1 MMKKSFL
8 MMGALCLSAAFVSC
22 VDDSES
28 DEVKDLRQVQLEQK
42 KVNLE
47 SSKVSLESSKT
58 SLANMYWSN
67 YDKAVAAV
75 KTLQGDLNKAQK
87 DLDDVK
93 SGKLTHEAAKEAA
106 IAYQNTVI
114 ARNQKDIKDKEN
126 EIAAQKKM
134 AGMTYEEV
142 AEEIIKANIAEE
154 KAIKDAQDFWIQLT
168 QEGYNYSYAGT
179 SVNVGAGY
187 SAKINM
193 LLGGYNYAVKYQ
205 NNKLDEN
212 KWVKALNK
220 LFGAPMYYY
229 VDADGLTQTASAYNF
244 SYTDEDDTP
253 GSGYYEATSMISAL
267 TLQLEDENGFAF
279 QTYTKYTF
287 KDLKKYKSAL
297 SEYVKQLKDGIPED
311 KTVPAYKPAYNAY
324 AQYKALQETI
334 TSLTDVLSSEVETS
348 VYEALLNK
356 YVENAKKIYS
366 LDAAADAA
374 SAIANAYNAYSVSDN
389 EATIAALEDAING
402 YNTAIEN
409 ANRKINEVI
418 ENDIV
423 DDATAIKYFEALIAE
438 INSEITFQTAMAE
451 KYRKLLTSS
460 NTQSAPAAETPAAE

>member
-1 MMKKSFL
+1 MKKSFL
-8 MMGALCLSAAFVSC
+8 MMGALCLGAAFVSC

-58 SLANMYWSN
+58 SLANQYWNS
-67 YDKAVAAV
+67 YDKAVSAV
-75 KTLQGDLNKAQK
+75 KTLQGDLNKAQH

-114 ARNQKDIKDKEN
+114 ARNQKDIKDKEA

-134 AGMTYEEV
+134 AGMTFEQI
-142 AEEIIKANIAEE
+142 AEAKIDANIAEE
-154 KAIKDAQDFWIQLT
+154 KAVKDAQDYWIQLS
-168 QEGYNYSYAGT
+168 QEGYNYSYAGS
-179 SVNVGAGY
+179 SVGVGAGY

-193 LLGGYNYAVKYQ
+193 LLGGYTYSVKYQ

-212 KWVKALNK
+212 KWVKAMNK
-220 LFGAPMYYY
+220 LYGAPLYYY

-253 GSGYYEATSMISAL
+253 GSGYYEATSMISAV

-297 SEYVKQLKDGIPED
+297 SEFVKQLKDAIPED
-311 KTVPAYKPAYNAY
+311 KTIPAYKPAYNAY

-366 LDAAADAA
+366 LEAAADAA

-402 YNTAIEN
+402 YNIAIEN
-409 ANRKINEVI
+409 AKRKINEVI

-423 DDATAIKYFEALIAE
+423 DDATAIKYYEALIAE

-460 NTQSAPAAETPAAE
+460 SNTQSTPAAETPAAE

>member
-8 MMGALCLSAAFVSC
+8 LMGALCLGTAFVSC

-28 DEVKDLRQVQLEQK
+28 DEVKDLRQIQLDQK
-42 KVNLE
+42 KVDLE
-47 SSKVSLESSKT
+47 SSKVDLESSKVA
-58 SLANMYWSN
+58 LENKYWAN

-75 KTLQGDLNKAQK
+75 KTLQGDLEKNQEN
-87 DLDDVK
+87 LDDVK

-134 AGMTYEEV
+134 AGMTQEQIDE
-142 AEEIIKANIAEE
+142 AIINANIAEE
-154 KAIKDAQDFWIQLT
+154 KAVKDAQDFWIQLT
-168 QEGYNYSYAGT
+168 KDGYNKGYDGS
-179 SVNVGAGY
+179 SVFVGAGY
-187 SAKINM
+187 SAKIDM
-193 LLGGYNYAVKYQ
+193 LLGSYSYNVKYQ

-212 KWVKALNK
+212 KWVKAMNK
-220 LFGAPMYYY
+220 LYGAPLYYY
-229 VDADGLTQTASAYNF
+229 VDADGLTKTASVYDFN
-244 SYTDEDDTP
+244 YTDDDDTP
-253 GSGYYEATSMISAL
+253 GTGFYTATSMISSV

-297 SEYVKQLKDGIPED
+297 GEFVKQMKEAIPED
-311 KTVPAYKPAYNAY
+311 KADAAYAMRYNAW
-324 AQYKALQETI
+324 AQYKSLQETI
-334 TSLTDVLSSEVETS
+334 TSLTDVLSSEVEYS

-366 LDAAADAA
+366 LEGAADEA
-374 SAIANAYNAYSVSDN
+374 SAIANAYNSYSVSDN
-389 EATIAALEDAING
+389 EATIAALEDAIDG

-409 ANRKINEVI
+409 AKRKINEVI

-423 DDATAIKYFEALIAE
+423 DDATAIKYYETLIAE
-438 INSEITFQTAMAE
+438 INSEISFQTAMAE

-460 NTQSAPAAETPAAE
+460 NTQSTPAAETPAAE

>member
-8 MMGALCLSAAFVSC
+8 LMGALCLGTAFVSC

-28 DEVKDLRQVQLEQK
+28 DEVKELRQVQLDQK

-47 SSKVSLESSKT
+47 SSKVDLESSRVALENK
-58 SLANMYWSN
+58 YWTN
-67 YDKAVAAV
+67 YDKAIAAI
-75 KTLQGDLNKAQK
+75 KTLQGDLEQAQE
-87 DLDDVK
+87 DLDGVK

-134 AGMTYEEV
+134 AGMTQEQIDE
-142 AEEIIKANIAEE
+142 AIINANIAEE
-154 KAIKDAQDFWIQLT
+154 KALKDAQDYWIQLT
-168 QEGYNYSYAGT
+168 QEGYNKSYSGT
-179 SVNVGAGY
+179 SVGVTADY
-187 SAKINM
+187 SAKIAM
-193 LLGGYNYAVKYQ
+193 LLGGYTATVKYQ

-212 KWVKALNK
+212 KWVKAMNK
-220 LFGAPMYYY
+220 LYGQPLYYY
-229 VDADGLTQTASAYNF
+229 VDADGLTKNASVYDFYYA
-244 SYTDEDDTP
+244 DDDDTP
-253 GSGYYEATSMISAL
+253 GTGSYTATSMISSVS
-267 TLQLEDENGFAF
+267 LQLEDENGFAF
-279 QTYTKYTF
+279 QTYTKYTY

-297 SEYVKQLKDGIPED
+297 GEYVKQLREAIPDD
-311 KTVPAYKPAYNAY
+311 KTDATYPGKYNEW
-324 AQYKALQETI
+324 AQYKSLQDNVNSMI
-334 TSLTDVLSSEVETS
+334 DVLSSEVEYS

-366 LDAAADAA
+366 LESAAADA
-374 SAIANAYNAYSVSDN
+374 STIAAAYNAYIVSDN
-389 EATIAALEDAING
+389 EATIAALENAIDG

-409 ANRKINEVI
+409 AKRKINEVI

-423 DDATAIKYFEALIAE
+423 DDATAISYYETLIAE
-438 INSEITFQTAMAE
+438 INSDITVQKALAE